1 MRLNRSLRACSNLL
15 LILLALCS
23 CTPKKKG
30 STRLKV
36 IASVP
41 VIYDWTRNLMDE
53 PTNTTL
59 FLNLI
64 IKNGLDYHNFNAGI
78 TEENLI
84 NSADLL
90 IYVGGPSEKW
100 IDDIV
105 AKGSAEKPGR
115 LVLRLS
121 DYAGTENTPL
131 DEHFILSPD
140 LAKICCEK
148 ITEYLCKLDAQNE
161 EAYKNYSSKYSQLLS
176 MLDSTYKIQAQK
188 AEAQTFIICDRMP
201 FKFLFEQYGFNY
213 ISIFD
218 QCPAPEKSNPPLE
231 TIKQFGCKI
240 DDSGATAVYVFE
252 DSDKKLAKQVIG
264 NSKNPK
270 CDTLVFDSMES
281 LTLSQ
286 LFSGKNYINIM
297 QNNLT
302 LLRPN

>member
-1 MRLNRSLRACSNLL
+1 MKDWFKCTGLVVVFTCLV
-15 LILLALCS
+15 LCS
-23 CTPKKKG
+23 CTPKKTA
-30 STRLKV
+30 SSRLKV
-36 IASVP
+36 VTSVP

-64 IKNGLDYHNFNAGI
+64 IKNGLDYHFYKAGV

-100 IDDIV
+100 IDEIV
-105 AKGSAEKPGR
+105 AKGSTQKPNR
-115 LVLRLS
+115 LVLKLS
-121 DYAGTENTPL
+121 DYLGEMNEDF
-131 DEHFILSPD
+131 DEHFILSPS
-140 LAKICCEK
+140 LAKTSCEK
-148 ITEYLCKLDAQNE
+148 ISEYLCKLDAQNSE
-161 EAYKNYSSKYSQLLS
+161 SYRQHSLKYTELLS
-176 MLDSTYKIQAQK
+176 MLDSTYKLQAQK
-188 AEAQTFIICDRMP
+188 IQAQTFIICDRMP
-201 FKFLFEQYGFNY
+201 FKMLFEEYGFNY
-213 ISIFD
+213 ISICD
-218 QCPAPEKSNPPLE
+218 SCPTPASFKPDLE
-231 TIKQFGCKI
+231 TIKNFGQQI
-240 DDSGATAVYVFE
+240 DELNASSVYVFE
-252 DSDKKLAKQVIG
+252 DSDKKLAKQVIST
-264 NSKNPK
+264 SKNPK